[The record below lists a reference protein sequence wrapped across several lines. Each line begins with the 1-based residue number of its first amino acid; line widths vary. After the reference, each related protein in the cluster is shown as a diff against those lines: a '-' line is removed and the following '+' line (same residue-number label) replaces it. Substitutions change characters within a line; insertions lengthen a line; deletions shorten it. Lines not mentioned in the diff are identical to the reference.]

1 MTVTLS
7 PLGGAASQFFSNAG
21 VPLAGGK
28 IYTYAAGTT
37 TNKATYTSSSGG
49 TAHTNPIVLDSA
61 GRVPGGEIWLTAGQ
75 TYKFVLKTP
84 TDVTIATWDN
94 ITGINDISIAT
105 NAEYVTYDPPF
116 PGSVSLSVED
126 KLAQCVSIEDFGA
139 DPALPDNTIQIQ
151 AALDA
156 SLCVFIP
163 EGTYVV
169 SNLTLR
175 SGQTLKGCGRSS
187 VLSVKAGTTGTVVG
201 VVGTDFNAGRLDNVK
216 LQDFSIV
223 GSSSAANGVRFENVF
238 RGSAVNLYITGCNNG
253 VKMERV
259 ELVDFTECQMLSN
272 GAYGVN
278 ATRDSDAFLNSWVSF
293 TNCIINGNVS
303 GGVLLEDTASPV
315 FVNTK
320 VINNFDFGVQAQV
333 KASKIGTVRCT
344 YFQMTACDID
354 SNYNASIRLY
364 NQANF
369 SIANTWISGGRTV
382 TQSSLNPSGQGIFVE
397 DSSYGT
403 LAGNIIF
410 ACGGVGIEI
419 KGNSEYN
426 SIVGGWVGG
435 NGNSEGILINAGSHH
450 TVSNVTVVPSGG
462 SGFTQATGVK
472 IDNTDDPAT
481 NGHLVVSNMVVGH
494 TTNYNIDGGNQ
505 TKVSLNGFT
514 DIETFNAGDSY
525 SFKVDDVEYLNL
537 TTGALRPGNDGLMS
551 LGIST
556 NKWNDVWAS
565 NGTIQTSDKNQK
577 TNIVSE
583 PLGLNFIKLL
593 KPVQY
598 QFIDGGGHAGKRQ
611 HHGLIAQDFKNIL
624 DSLGIDHAA
633 YIENVSENGSVA
645 YGMRYTELI
654 SSLIKSV
661 QELSTE
667 VDMLKA
673 AKL

>member
-1 MTVTLS
+1 MAVNLS
-7 PLGGAASQFFSNAG
+7 PVGGAAAQFFDNNG
-21 VPLAGGK
+21 NPLTGGK
-28 IYTYAAGTT
+28 LFTYAAGTT
-37 TNKATYTSSSGG
+37 TPAATYTSSSGNV
-49 TAHTNPIVLDSA
+49 AHTNPIILDSA
-61 GRVPGGEIWLTAGQ
+61 GRVPSGEIWISNGV
-75 TYKFVLKTP
+75 TYKFVIRDANDVLIGTYDNIP
-84 TDVTIATWDN
+84 PGVSGTSADVTYTPAG
-94 ITGINDISIAT
+94 TGA
-105 NAEYVTYDPPF
+105 VTTTVQAKLRQTV
-116 PGSVSLSVED
+116 SV
-126 KLAQCVSIEDFGA
+126 KDFGA
-139 DPALPDNTIQIQ
+139 VGNGIVDDTTTIQ
-151 AALDA
+151 AALNA
-156 SLCVFIP
+156 SLCVELP

-223 GSSSAANGVRFENVF
+223 GSSSAANGVRFENVS
-238 RGSAVNLYITGCNNG
+238 RGSAVNLYITGCNDG

-303 GGVLLEDTASPV
+303 GGVLLQDTASPV

-354 SNYNASIRLY
+354 SNHNASIRLY

-382 TQSSLNPSGQGIFVE
+382 TQSSLNPAGQGIFVE

-419 KGNSEYN
+419 KGSSEYN

-556 NKWNDVWAS
+556 KKWNDVWAS

-633 YIENVSENGSVA
+633 YIENVSENESVA

-667 VDMLKA
+667 IDMLKA